1 MRTAAVEALAF
12 FNEIT
17 VKKFGFPV
25 SKRLSVDTRKY
36 VTMIWKNA
44 ATQQISNEI
53 RWTGITPTLDSIAM
67 VPGAASYAKGFPNP
81 KGSNNPFGI
90 LPSA

>member
-67 VPGAASYAKGFPNP
+67 VPGAASYAKGFP
-81 KGSNNPFGI
+81 KGK
-90 LPSA
+90 